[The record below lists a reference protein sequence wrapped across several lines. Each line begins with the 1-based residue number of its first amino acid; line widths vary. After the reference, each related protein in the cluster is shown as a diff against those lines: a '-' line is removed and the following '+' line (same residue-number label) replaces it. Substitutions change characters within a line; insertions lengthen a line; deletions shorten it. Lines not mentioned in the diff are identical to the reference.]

1 MTDSINSIDSK
12 PFDPQKVFSQMT
24 LREKIAQTFLQYY
37 QGYDDLPEKLIA
49 LNKKNELGNLL
60 FFSGANV
67 RDIDQL
73 HKMCKNIQ
81 SHASENKYNLPFLI
95 TIDQEGGQLTAIHRG
110 TTMFPGNMA
119 MGFANDGAMAE
130 RQGKHVGKELRYAGI
145 NICYAPVLDVSYDS
159 KTVPIVDNR
168 MYSSKPEVV
177 ADMGTG
183 FIKGLQAEGIAAC
196 GKHFPGM
203 RLTQEDTHF
212 KCDTHPG
219 DLQRLKDVEL
229 KPYTKAIKEG
239 LETIMTHHGVFPAID
254 DEYPA
259 SMSKKCYDYLRNE
272 MGFKGLTITD
282 DLIMGAV
289 RSQYGDEDAVII
301 ALEAGADLIMHTA
314 LSDSYVDII
323 EKAVKEGRVSEKRI
337 DESCKRVLE
346 YKAKFCT
353 EIPETK
359 EYNKYDGDKVAYEIA
374 KKALIKYKG
383 DEKAFPLPIRPETE
397 IGVVFGNPARLVM
410 SDAINLYDPLSIRET
425 ITKRTGHQLVKEVIM
440 PWQPTHMEQV
450 SVGDIPFITD
460 IAIFTSVNAYA
471 FEQQMETLKYIRSIC
486 PKKFI
491 VGVATRS
498 PADAPLLAE
507 YCDAVIVTG
516 GLSQVSLDALVD
528 AIFKDGEF
536 DQNPAKNI

>member
-1 MTDSINSIDSK
+1 MIDPKQIFAKMS
-12 PFDPQKVFSQMT
+12 

-37 QGYDDLPEKLIA
+37 QGYDDLPEHLIE
-49 LNKKNELGNLL
+49 LNKKNEVGNLL

-67 RDIDQL
+67 RGLDQL
-73 HKMCKNIQ
+73 HNMCKKIQ
-81 SHASENKYNLPFLI
+81 SHASENSYNLPFLI

-119 MGFANDGAMAE
+119 LGFANDGTMAE
-130 RQGKHVGKELRYAGI
+130 RQGMHVGKELKYAGI

-183 FIKGLQAEGIAAC
+183 FIKGLQTEGVAAC

-219 DLQRLKDVEL
+219 DLKRLKEVEL
-229 KPYTKAIKEG
+229 KPYVKAIQAG
-239 LETIMTHHGVFPAID
+239 LESIMTHHGVFPALD
-254 DEYPA
+254 TEYPA

-272 MGFKGLTITD
+272 LHFKGLTITD

-289 RSQYGDEDAVII
+289 RSQYGDAEAVII
-301 ALEAGADLIMHTA
+301 ALEAGADIIMHTA
-314 LSDSYVDII
+314 LSTSYVDII
-323 EKAVKEGRVSEKRI
+323 ENAVKEGRVSEKRI
-337 DESCKRVLE
+337 NESCMRVLE

-353 EIPETK
+353 AIPENK
-359 EYNKYDGDKVAYEIA
+359 DFNKYEGDKVAYEIA

-383 DEKAFPLPIRPETE
+383 ADNLFPVNIRPETQ
-397 IGVVFGNPARLVM
+397 IGVVFANPARLVM
-410 SDAINLYDPLSIRET
+410 SDAINLYDPLSIRQT
-425 ITKRTGHQLVKEVIM
+425 IFNRIGHKLVKEVIM
-440 PWQPTHMEQV
+440 PWRPTHMEQV

-460 IAIFTSVNAYA
+460 IAIFTTVNAYS
-471 FEQQMETLKYIRSIC
+471 FEEQIETLKYIRSIAA
-486 PKKFI
+486 KKFI
-491 VGVATRS
+491 IGVASRS

-516 GLSQVSLDALVD
+516 GLSQVSLDALID
-528 AIFKDGEF
+528 TIFKDGKF
-536 DQNPAKNI
+536 DNNPAKVL